1 MPELSRF
8 FGIIV
13 RMFAEAGGQHHV
25 AHFHAYWQDQVAVIS
40 IEPIDVIA
48 GSLPTRQRRLVEAG
62 AELHQQELLDDWSR
76 LQHGQAPVPIDPLA

>member
-40 IEPIDVIA
+40 IEPVDVIA
-48 GSLPTRQRRLVEAG
+48 GSLPTRQRRLVEAW
-62 AELHQQELLDDWSR
+62 AELHQQELLDDWKR
-76 LQHGQAPVPIDPLA
+76 LQLGQAPVPIDPLA